1 MDRKIMALIDEA
13 LAELPEMIP
22 HCRYRQY
29 EQAKALLQPAFPES
43 AAYQYLCQAAA
54 RKYEI

>member
-1 MDRKIMALIDEA
+1 MDRKIMALIDAA

-22 HCRYRQY
+22 HRRYRQY
-29 EQAKALLQPAFPES
+29 EQAKALLQPDFPEDG
-43 AAYQYLCQAAA
+43 AYQYLCQAAA

>member
-1 MDRKIMALIDEA
+1 MDREIMALIDAA
-13 LAELPEMIP
+13 LAELPEMMP

-29 EQAKALLQPAFPES
+29 EQAKALLRPEFPES

-54 RKYEI
+54 RKYGI